1 MSRHLVLPLFLC
13 ATLSAATLAEKTAGL
28 AKLDGYF
35 PLYWDAKTGKMFLEI
50 PEIEKEFL
58 YYSSLPAGLGSNDVG
73 LDRGQVGG
81 THLVQFERNGPK
93 VLLLENNTR
102 FRAISNNA
110 AEARAVREAFARSA
124 IFGFTVE
131 AESDGRILVD
141 ATNFFLRDAHGV
153 IETLKQ
159 TRQGTYRLEP
169 GRSMFYLDRTKG
181 FPRNSEV
188 EVTLTFVG
196 DGPAPLVRAVTPSA
210 DSITLREHHSLVALP
225 EPGYN
230 PRRHDPRAGFFGI
243 SYFDY
248 ATPFTE
254 PITQRFIARHR
265 LEKKDPASAVSDP
278 VKPIIYYLDPGVP
291 EPIRSALLEGA
302 GWWKDAF
309 AAAGFRNAFE
319 VRILPQGADPMD
331 VRYNMIQWVHRST
344 RGWSYGSSITD
355 PRTGEIIKGH
365 VTLGSL
371 RIRQDY
377 LIAEGL
383 LAPYDSGVKESA
395 QGREMALA
403 RIRQLA
409 AHEVGHTLGI
419 AHNFA
424 ASANKNASVMD
435 YPHPFIEL
443 TQQGNPQLANAYAVG
458 IGEWDKVAVSYGY
471 TQFSD
476 ADAEEKG
483 LKQILND
490 SLKKGLEF
498 ISDTDA
504 RPEGGAH
511 PRAHLWDRGPDAVAE
526 LDRILKIRTRA
537 IERFGANTIR
547 EGAPWSTLGD
557 ALVPIYL
564 LHRYQ
569 TEAVAKLVGGVD
581 YTYALKGDGQKIT
594 EIIAPEVQRRAIASL
609 LNTIKPESL
618 TLNERLVSLIPP
630 HAFGFGPTR
639 ESFRGASGLVF
650 DANAPAEAAAN
661 LTIGLLLNPQRANRL
676 VEQHAR
682 NAKSPDFSELVA
694 KLIVATWKSGSLTG
708 LSETAQQTVCFAL
721 LNRLMALAGSDS
733 ASPAVRAQAYL
744 KLEQLRDYAKSM
756 SGPRLA
762 LGRYAIRQIDK
773 FQTDPKQVN
782 LTFQEI
788 PPGQPIGCEDVH
800 MER

>member
-1 MSRHLVLPLFLC
+1 MSRHLFLPLMLC
-13 ATLSAATLAEKTAGL
+13 ATLSAATIAEKTAGFT
-28 AKLDGYF
+28 KLDGYF
-35 PLYWDAKTGKMFLEI
+35 PLYWDAKGGKMFLEI
-50 PEIEKEFL
+50 PALEKEFL

-73 LDRGQVGG
+73 LDRGQIGG
-81 THLVQFERNGPK
+81 AHLVQFERNGPK
-93 VLLLENNTR
+93 VLLLENNTH
-102 FRAISNNA
+102 FRAISGNP
-110 AEARAVREAFARSA
+110 AEVRAVKEAFARSA

-131 AESDGRILVD
+131 AETDDRILVD

-159 TRQGTYRLEP
+159 TRQGAYRLEL

-188 EVTLTFVG
+188 EVTLTFLG
-196 DGPAPLVRAVTPSA
+196 DAPGPLVRGVTPSG
-210 DSITLREHHSLVALP
+210 DSVTLREHHSLVALP
-225 EPGYN
+225 EPGYK

-254 PITQRFIARHR
+254 PISQRFIARHR
-265 LEKKDPASAVSDP
+265 LEKKDPTLAVSDP

-291 EPIRSALLEGA
+291 EPILSALQEGA
-302 GWWKDAF
+302 SWWKDAYT
-309 AAAGFRNAFE
+309 AAGFRNAFE
-319 VRILPQGADPMD
+319 VRILPPGADPMD
-331 VRYNMIQWVHRST
+331 ARYNMIQWVHRST

-419 AHNFA
+419 SHNFA
-424 ASANKNASVMD
+424 SSANKNASVMD
-435 YPHPFIEL
+435 YPHPFVEL
-443 TQQGNPQLANAYAVG
+443 TQQGNPQLANAYPVG

-471 TQFSD
+471 AQFSD
-476 ADAEEKG
+476 AEAEATG
-483 LKQILND
+483 LKQILSD
-490 SLKKGLEF
+490 SQKRGLEF
-498 ISDTDA
+498 ISDSDA

-511 PRAHLWDRGPDAVAE
+511 PRAHLWDSGPDAIAE
-526 LDRILKIRTRA
+526 LDRIMKVRA
-537 IERFGANTIR
+537 RALERFGANTIR

-557 ALVPIYL
+557 SLVPIYL

-569 TEAVAKLVGGVD
+569 TEAVSKLVGGVD

-594 EIIAPEVQRRAIASL
+594 EVVAPDIQKRAIDSL
-609 LNTIKPESL
+609 LSTIKPQSL
-618 TLNERLVSLIPP
+618 TLNERLLSIIPP
-630 HAFGFGPTR
+630 HAFGFGATR

-650 DANAPAEAAAN
+650 DANAPVEAAAN

-682 NAKSPDFSELVA
+682 NSKIPGFAEMVDRLVR
-694 KLIVATWKSGSLTG
+694 ATWKTAPIGG
-708 LSETAQQTVCFAL
+708 LLENAQQMVCFAL
-721 LNRLMALAGSDS
+721 LNRLMALAASDS
-733 ASPAVRAQAYL
+733 ASPVVRAQAYL

-756 SGPRLA
+756 SGSRLA

-773 FQTDPKQVN
+773 FQQDPKQVN

-788 PPGQPIGCEDVH
+788 PPGQPIGCEDLH
-800 MER
+800 TER

>member
-1 MSRHLVLPLFLC
+1 MSRHLVLSLFLC
-13 ATLSAATLAEKTAGL
+13 ATLSAATIAEKTAGL
-28 AKLDGYF
+28 TKLEGYF
-35 PLYWDAKTGKMFLEI
+35 PLYWDAKAGKMFLEI
-50 PEIEKEFL
+50 PALEMEFL
-58 YYSSLPAGLGSNDVG
+58 YYSSLPSGLGSNDVG
-73 LDRGQVGG
+73 LDRGQIGG

-93 VLLLENNTR
+93 VLLLENNSH
-102 FRAISNNA
+102 FRAISDNQ
-110 AEARAVREAFARSA
+110 AEARAVTEAFARSA

-159 TRQGTYRLEP
+159 TRQGTYKLEL

-188 EVTLTFVG
+188 EVTLTFLG
-196 DGPAPLVRAVTPSA
+196 DAPGNQVKAVTPSA

-225 EPGYN
+225 EPGYK
-230 PRRHDPRAGFFGI
+230 PRSHDPRAGFFGI

-248 ATPFTE
+248 ATPFTQ
-254 PITQRFIARHR
+254 PIAQRFIARHR
-265 LEKKDPASAVSDP
+265 LEKKDPAPALSDP

-291 EPIRSALLEGA
+291 EPIRSALREGA
-302 GWWKDAF
+302 SWWKDAF
-309 AAAGFRNAFE
+309 TAAGFSNAFE
-319 VRILPQGADPMD
+319 VRILPPGADPMD

-383 LAPYDSGVKESA
+383 LAPYDSGVTESA

-419 AHNFA
+419 THNFA

-443 TQQGNPQLANAYAVG
+443 TQQGNPQLANAYPVG
-458 IGEWDKVAVSYGY
+458 IGEWDKVAISYGY
-471 TQFSD
+471 AQFSNPETE
-476 ADAEEKG
+476 AIG

-490 SLKKGLEF
+490 SFKKGLEF

-511 PRAHLWDRGPDAVAE
+511 PRAHLWDSGPDAVAE
-526 LDRILKIRTRA
+526 LGRIMKIRTRA
-537 IERFGANTIR
+537 LERFGANTIR

-594 EIIAPEVQRRAIASL
+594 EIIAPEIQRRAIASL
-609 LNTIKPESL
+609 LNTIRPESL

-661 LTIGLLLNPQRANRL
+661 LTIGLLLHPQRANRL

-682 NAKSPDFSELVA
+682 NAKSPDFAEIVD
-694 KLIVATWKSGSLTG
+694 KLIEATWKSATVTG
-708 LSETAQQTVCFAL
+708 LSGSTQQTVCFAL
-721 LNRLMALAGSDS
+721 LHRLMALAGNDS
-733 ASPAVRAQAYL
+733 AAPTVRAQAYL
-744 KLEQLRDYAKSM
+744 KLEQLRDYARFM
-756 SGPRLA
+756 TGPRLA
-762 LGRYAIRQIDK
+762 LGRYAVRQIDK
-773 FQTDPKQVN
+773 FQTDPKQVT

-788 PPGQPIGCEDVH
+788 PPGQPIGCEDLH
-800 MER
+800 ME

>member
-13 ATLSAATLAEKTAGL
+13 ATLSAATIAEKTAGL

-35 PLYWDAKTGKMFLEI
+35 PLYWDAKDGKMFLEI
-50 PEIEKEFL
+50 PELEKEFL

-93 VLLLENNTR
+93 VLLLENNTH

-110 AEARAVREAFARSA
+110 AEARAVTEAFARSA

-159 TRQGTYRLEP
+159 TRQGAYKLES
-169 GRSMFYLDRTKG
+169 GRSMFYMDRTKG

-196 DGPAPLVRAVTPSA
+196 EAPGQLVRAVTPSA

-225 EPGYN
+225 EPGYK
-230 PRRHDPRAGFFGI
+230 PRRHDPRGGFFGI

-265 LEKKDPASAVSDP
+265 LEKKDPASAVSEP

-291 EPIRSALLEGA
+291 EPIRSALQEGA
-302 GWWKDAF
+302 SWWKDAF

-319 VRILPQGADPMD
+319 VRILPPGADPMD
-331 VRYNMIQWVHRST
+331 VLYNMIQWVHRST

-419 AHNFA
+419 SHNFA

-443 TQQGNPQLANAYAVG
+443 TQQGNPLLTNAYTVG

-471 TQFSD
+471 SQFFD
-476 ADAEEKG
+476 EEAEAKG

-511 PRAHLWDRGPDAVAE
+511 PRAHLWDSGSDAVVDGLE
-526 LDRILKIRTRA
+526 LGTGTIQGTGFARDRLSLRA
-537 IERFGANTIR
+537 
-547 EGAPWSTLGD
+547 GD
-557 ALVPIYL
+557 C
-564 LHRYQ
+564 H
-569 TEAVAKLVGGVD
+569 TCHGG
-581 YTYALKGDGQKIT
+581 
-594 EIIAPEVQRRAIASL
+594 
-609 LNTIKPESL
+609 
-618 TLNERLVSLIPP
+618 
-630 HAFGFGPTR
+630 
-639 ESFRGASGLVF
+639 
-650 DANAPAEAAAN
+650 
-661 LTIGLLLNPQRANRL
+661 
-676 VEQHAR
+676 
-682 NAKSPDFSELVA
+682 
-694 KLIVATWKSGSLTG
+694 
-708 LSETAQQTVCFAL
+708 
-721 LNRLMALAGSDS
+721 
-733 ASPAVRAQAYL
+733 
-744 KLEQLRDYAKSM
+744 
-756 SGPRLA
+756 
-762 LGRYAIRQIDK
+762 
-773 FQTDPKQVN
+773 
-782 LTFQEI
+782 
-788 PPGQPIGCEDVH
+788 
-800 MER
+800 